1 VRYAVGLEGGFMA
14 VTHVWI
20 EEGCITCGACE
31 ATCAAV
37 FEVGSESSQIRG
49 EVRADGRTSPNREER
64 SALTPAA
71 AQHEAD
77 MKAAASGCPM
87 EVIKLD

>member
-1 VRYAVGLEGGFMA
+1 MA

-37 FEVGSESSQIRG
+37 FEVGAESSQIRG
-49 EVRADGRTSPNREER
+49 EVREDGIRSPNREER
-64 SALTPAA
+64 SPLTAAGAVHEIDIRAA
-71 AQHEAD
+71 AD
-77 MKAAASGCPM
+77 GCPM
-87 EVIKLD
+87 EVIKLA